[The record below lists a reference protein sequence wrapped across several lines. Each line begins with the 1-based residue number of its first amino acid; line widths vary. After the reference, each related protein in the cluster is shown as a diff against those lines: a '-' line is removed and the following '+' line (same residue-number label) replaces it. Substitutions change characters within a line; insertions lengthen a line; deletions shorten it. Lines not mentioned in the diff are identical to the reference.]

1 MKDRLVSILQKWE
14 NYCEG
19 VVPHFTEVNLENFCI
34 RVSPIVI
41 PEELT
46 ELSPLLIVAE
56 DSYSHVCYREKLK
69 LWLSSECVSIDDR
82 LYYSLEEIPS
92 YYFNRDCIIVCEKS
106 LLNLKVPIGK
116 GTIFPIANNSI
127 LDDIKSII
135 VSIYEKKRNQTILK
149 LVGDD
154 MKYGRLTILSYGKK
168 GNQKRLFAYAIVE
181 RQRKFIYQT

>member
-135 VSIYEKKRNQTILK
+135 VSIYEKKAKSDNT
-149 LVGDD
+149 
-154 MKYGRLTILSYGKK
+154 
-168 GNQKRLFAYAIVE
+168 
-181 RQRKFIYQT
+181 